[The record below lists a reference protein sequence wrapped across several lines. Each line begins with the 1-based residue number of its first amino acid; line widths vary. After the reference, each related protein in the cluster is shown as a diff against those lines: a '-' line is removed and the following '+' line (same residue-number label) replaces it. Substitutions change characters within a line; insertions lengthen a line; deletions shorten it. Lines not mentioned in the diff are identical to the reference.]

1 PTHPPPP
8 KQRPQKSG
16 GGGGGAG
23 ALALLLLAVPLFAA
37 AAPPLSVSLTR
48 SNYHGYGVSCFGMK
62 DGTLQAVAT
71 GGTAPYHYRWS
82 NGASTAYVDHLAA
95 GYYRLDIKDANGEVA
110 TAEITLEQPLPMK
123 LDVDVYEYSNGYN
136 ISCYDCNNGNAAVV
150 VLGGAAPFTVSWSDG
165 PVGASRYNLGPK
177 DYKITVADANG
188 CEGANTTIYLRGPAP
203 SNWGMG
209 GNANTTPGAQFMG
222 TTDNKDV
229 VFKSNGQER
238 LRLKADGRIA
248 LADTTL
254 YGKELY
260 LRTDGTLDAFG
271 NYPDH
276 PEVLCWPSPIG
287 TGMYPD
293 WRIGGNMF
301 LHPLCNDNYPLLGSK
316 VPLSIGLITN
326 DQERMVITTEGKV
339 GIGTTPPSGQSNYLL
354 FVENGISTRDVLVT
368 HGDWPDYVFADNHPL
383 MAMAD
388 LRTFLKQ
395 RRHLP
400 GIPSA
405 SEVQAQGGVEV
416 GDMQRRLLKTAEE
429 QALYILQLE
438 EKIQRLEQ
446 RLGVLE
452 ASHQ

>member
-1 PTHPPPP
+1 
-8 KQRPQKSG
+8 
-16 GGGGGAG
+16 
-23 ALALLLLAVPLFAA
+23 
-37 AAPPLSVSLTR
+37 
-48 SNYHGYGVSCFGMK
+48 MK

-71 GGTAPYHYRWS
+71 GGTAPYHYKWS

-95 GYYRLDIKDANGEVA
+95 GYYRLDVTDANDEVA

-238 LRLKADGRIA
+238 LRLKGNGEIG
-248 LADTTL
+248 LMGTDTAYGPL
-254 YGKELY
+254 YRDL
-260 LRTDGTLDAFG
+260 DGTLK
-271 NYPDH
+271 
-276 PEVLCWPSPIG
+276 
-287 TGMYPD
+287 
-293 WRIGGNMF
+293 IGGGPSYPTFPENRCF
-301 LHPLCNDNYPLLGSK
+301 LLPAMPYWQTKGNDFTHLCPLEPMPKLGTVSNTDLRI
-316 VPLSIGLITN
+316 VTN
-326 DQERMVITTEGKV
+326 DQERMYITRQGKV
-339 GIGTTPPSGQSNYLL
+339 GIGTMPANGPVGDYRL
-354 FVENGISTRDVLVT
+354 FVENGIVCRDVLVKL
-368 HGDWPDYVFADNHPL
+368 GDWPDYVFQPNYALMPL
-383 MAMAD
+383 GE
-388 LRTFLKQ
+388 LRAFLSKHK
-395 RRHLP
+395 HLP

-405 SEVQAQGGVEV
+405 AEQQARQGVEI
-416 GDMQRRLLKTAEE
+416 GDMQTRMLKVMEE

-438 EKIQRLEQ
+438 EKQDAMEQ
-446 RLGVLE
+446 RIRVLE
-452 ASHQ
+452 ASKR